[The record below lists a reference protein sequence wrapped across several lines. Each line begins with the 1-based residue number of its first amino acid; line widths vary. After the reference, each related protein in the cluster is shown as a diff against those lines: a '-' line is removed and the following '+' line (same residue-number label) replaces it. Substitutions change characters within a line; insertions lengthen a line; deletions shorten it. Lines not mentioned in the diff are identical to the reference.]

1 MSSCRPTKAQR
12 TRRGFSGCEAT
23 MRVKVSRRRGGY
35 EARMEPIDGTYVVC
49 GGDDATS
56 ALHSAAKLLD
66 GALNNPAVANILPP
80 GTVAAVKLLRGA
92 TAAIRRGNLDDF
104 MANVSKSA
112 AKTVAKTL
120 RKVLPW

>member
-1 MSSCRPTKAQR
+1 MRVKT
-12 TRRGFSGCEAT
+12 TRRGN
-23 MRVKVSRRRGGY
+23 GY
-35 EARMEPIDGTYVVC
+35 EARIEPIDGTYVVC

-66 GALNNPAVANILPP
+66 GALNNPTVANILPP
-80 GTVAAVKLLRGA
+80 GTIAAVKLLRGA

-104 MANVSKSA
+104 MASVSKGA
-112 AKTVAKTL
+112 GRAVARTL